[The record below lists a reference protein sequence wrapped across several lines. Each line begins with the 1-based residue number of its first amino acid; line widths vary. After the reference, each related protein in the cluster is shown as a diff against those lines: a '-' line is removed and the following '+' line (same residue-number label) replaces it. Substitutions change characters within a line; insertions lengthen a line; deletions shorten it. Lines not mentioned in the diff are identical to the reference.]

1 MMPYSLKQAAAACGR
16 SRSSVYE
23 AIRNGRL
30 KAEQDEKG
38 RFVIQPDDLKNVF
51 PEHSENVHS
60 EREKTQINEEKH
72 SLFLQTIASLENTV
86 EALKDERNEW
96 REQAK
101 AAATTIEKQ
110 AEALA
115 MATAASARAITQ
127 ADEMRRQLGAI
138 EHTNPE
144 PKADTTPA
152 PPIKTRSAV
161 RPGFWMAL
169 AAATIAA
176 AASWQLWW
184 SWWTGGN

>member
-1 MMPYSLKQAAAACGR
+1 MTYSLKQAAAACGR

-23 AIRNGRL
+23 AIKSGRL

-51 PEHSENVHS
+51 PEHSENVQA
-60 EREKTQINEEKH
+60 EREKMQINEEKH
-72 SLFLQTIASLENTV
+72 GLFLQAIESLENAI

-127 ADEMRRQLGAI
+127 ADEMRRQLIAI
-138 EHTNPE
+138 EHTKPE
-144 PKADTTPA
+144 PKADTSSALPTDVRA
-152 PPIKTRSAV
+152 AV
-161 RPGFWMAL
+161 RPVFWMAL

-176 AASWQLWW
+176 AASWQIWW
-184 SWWTGGN
+184 PWWTSGN

>member
-1 MMPYSLKQAAAACGR
+1 MPYSLKQAAAACGR

-23 AIRNGRL
+23 AIKSGRL

-72 SLFLQTIASLENTV
+72 SLFLQTIESLENAID
-86 EALKDERNEW
+86 ALKDERNEW

-138 EHTNPE
+138 EHTKPE
-144 PKADTTPA
+144 SKADTLPTPPTDA
-152 PPIKTRSAV
+152 RAAV
-161 RPGFWMAL
+161 RPFFWMAI

-176 AASWQLWW
+176 AALWQLWW
-184 SWWTGGN
+184 PWWTAGN

>member
-1 MMPYSLKQAAAACGR
+1 MPYSLKQAAAACGR

-23 AIRNGRL
+23 AIKSGRL

-51 PEHSENVHS
+51 PEHSENVQA
-60 EREKTQINEEKH
+60 EQEKTQINEEKH
-72 SLFLQTIASLENTV
+72 SLFLQTIESLENAV
-86 EALKDERNEW
+86 EALREERNEW

-127 ADEMRRQLGAI
+127 ADEMRRQLIAI
-138 EHTNPE
+138 EHSKPE
-144 PKADTTPA
+144 PKADTSSA
-152 PPIKTRSAV
+152 PPTDVRAAV
-161 RPGFWMAL
+161 RPVFWMAL

-184 SWWTGGN
+184 PWWTGVN

>member
-1 MMPYSLKQAAAACGR
+1 MPYSLKQAAAACGR

-23 AIRNGRL
+23 AIKNGRL
-30 KAEQDEKG
+30 KAELDDKG
-38 RFVIQPDDLKNVF
+38 RFVIQPDDLKIVF
-51 PEHSENVHS
+51 PEHSENVQL

-72 SLFLQTIASLENTV
+72 SLFLQTIESLENAV
-86 EALKDERNEW
+86 EALKEERNEW

-127 ADEMRRQLGAI
+127 ADEMRRQMGAI
-138 EHTNPE
+138 EHTKPE
-144 PKADTTPA
+144 PNADTTPA
-152 PPIKTRSAV
+152 PPIKAIAAV
-161 RPGFWMAL
+161 RPFFWVVL

-176 AASWQLWW
+176 AATWQLWW
-184 SWWTGGN
+184 PWWTSGN